1 MKFICIGRNYAKH
14 IQELQHETPKEPV
27 FFLKPDSAITRCN
40 RPFFLPDFS
49 ERVDYETE
57 IIVKI
62 NRLGKCIAEKF
73 AHLYYEEIG
82 LGVDFTARDVQKR
95 CIEHGDPWEV
105 AKAFDGSAVVGKF
118 VPKSTLPDVQNL
130 NFHLLLNGE
139 KVQEGYWRMAMLRK
153 LTIISKKLDVLVEEN
168 DHKVVGL
175 LAEPK
180 GAHKSS
186 NKTKKASEIK
196 DFDEDDEKLEE
207 DSDDVDESDNE

>member
-14 IQELQHETPKEPV
+14 IAELQHETPKEPV

-139 KVQEGYWRMAMLRK
+139 KVQEGNSQDMLF
-153 LTIISKKLDVLVEEN
+153 TIDQIIAHVSKFITLRTGDIIFTGTPVGVGPVHIN
-168 DHKVVGL
+168 DHLQGFLENEKMF
-175 LAEPK
+175 
-180 GAHKSS
+180 
-186 NKTKKASEIK
+186 
-196 DFDEDDEKLEE
+196 DFNVK
-207 DSDDVDESDNE
+207 

>member
-14 IQELQHETPKEPV
+14 IAELKHETPKEPV

-49 ERVDYETE
+49 ERIDYETE

-62 NRLGKCIAEKF
+62 NRLGKYIAEKF

-82 LGVDFTARDVQKR
+82 LGVDFTARDVQEH
-95 CIEHGDPWEV
+95 CIDHGDPWEK

-139 KVQEGYWRMAMLRK
+139 KVQEGNSGDMLF
-153 LTIISKKLDVLVEEN
+153 TIDQIIAHVSKFITLRTGDIIFTGTPVGVGPVHIN
-168 DHKVVGL
+168 DHLEGFLEGDKLFDFKV
-175 LAEPK
+175 K
-180 GAHKSS
+180 
-186 NKTKKASEIK
+186 
-196 DFDEDDEKLEE
+196 
-207 DSDDVDESDNE
+207 

>member
-14 IQELQHETPKEPV
+14 IQELKHETPKEPV

-95 CIEHGDPWEV
+95 CIEKGDPWEV

-118 VPKSTLPDVQNL
+118 LSKSTLPDVQNL

-139 KVQEGYWRMAMLRK
+139 KVQEGNSQDMLF
-153 LTIISKKLDVLVEEN
+153 TIDQIIAHVSKFITLRTGDIIFTGTPVGVGPVHIN
-168 DHKVVGL
+168 DHLQGFLENECLFDFKV
-175 LAEPK
+175 K
-180 GAHKSS
+180 
-186 NKTKKASEIK
+186 
-196 DFDEDDEKLEE
+196 
-207 DSDDVDESDNE
+207 